1 MGIQT
6 YPSCIQDYL
15 LLDKLSQMY
24 QSHRFVG
31 QDKYKDEKGKYCQK
45 QRQFFR
51 YILGIC
57 ESGSECIIVS
67 AVCDKIASPLLYPN
81 IAQEKATYSYMIHF
95 LRYKNYEYSINLALY
110 PNIAQD
116 MATKANIIFLNN
128 TFPCIPLNIK
138 SIQCYIPTLQKG
150 RQQKHLDSV
159 PYHTFPPS
167 TMFFSQ

>member
-57 ESGSECIIVS
+57 EPGSECIIVS

-81 IAQEKATYSYMIHF
+81 IAQE
-95 LRYKNYEYSINLALY
+95 
-110 PNIAQD
+110 
-116 MATKANIIFLNN
+116 MATEAHIIFLYN

-138 SIQCYIPTLQKG
+138 SIQRYIPTLHKR
-150 RQQKHLDSV
+150 RQQKHMDSV
-159 PYHTFPPS
+159 PYDTFLPS
-167 TMFFSQ
+167 TMVCFQ